1 MCGIAAILKSLD
13 TICPASAVERMRDE
27 VAYRGPDDKGS
38 VFLARQGSGWAQVPP
53 SGSGWQVGLGHRRL
67 SILDLSSSG
76 HQPMLYADKFWIVY
90 NGEIYN
96 YLELRNELEQ
106 VGHHF
111 RSSSDTEVILAAY
124 AEWGPACFSRF
135 RGMWGLVIVDA
146 HRNEAILCRDRLGI
160 KPLYLWQGPG
170 MVAVASEIKE
180 FLAIPGFKARLEPAV
195 AAEYIRTG
203 YEDPKLSFFRDVHP
217 IEAGSW
223 LTFSLGTLK
232 PSGAESYWHPERV
245 EISVTDEEEAGRA
258 FAGKL
263 QECVKMHLR
272 SDVPVGCA
280 LSGGLDSSSVA
291 LLTDGQRHGSAN
303 ALHTFTVTFPGHR
316 SDERK
321 YVDAVLGHTHASPHF
336 VTPTPEGFLED
347 LDRFLWVHDEPVGG
361 FSQYAG
367 YSVAR
372 LTRQAGVPVSL
383 NGQGGD
389 EILSGYW
396 QTYFVHLRDL
406 WRQGRLRDLM
416 KHFSGALLANGN
428 PTLVTQIPAMVRRYR
443 ARTKPP
449 LQVRF
454 PDSTIKDRGEVLRN
468 VLAMSPLLRRVH
480 EIRYMFLPQLLKWDD
495 RNFMAFSVEGRYP
508 FLDHEL
514 IELCLSFDHR
524 VLYRHGWVKYP
535 MRRGLRNLLPPAIV
549 HRRSKFGFETPQD
562 EWFTGFLR
570 PKFEQWLR
578 TDRPVWDYVD
588 RDSAR
593 RLAAD
598 TWRRQGKHDEH
609 CKDLFRIFVF
619 DRWLDIFAVQG

>member
-1 MCGIAAILKSLD
+1 MCGIAAILKSKD
-13 TICPASAVERMRDE
+13 TACPASVVERMRDE

-38 VFLARQGSGWAQVPP
+38 IFLANQGSGWTQVPP

-67 SILDLSSSG
+67 SILDLSSAG
-76 HQPMLYADKFWIVY
+76 HQPMLYEDKFWIVY

-96 YLELRNELEQ
+96 YLELRKELER

-135 RGMWGLVIVDA
+135 RGMWGLVIVDC

-160 KPLYLWQGPG
+160 KPLYLWQSSG
-170 MVAVASEIKE
+170 MVAVASEIKQ
-180 FLAIPGFKARLEPAV
+180 FLALPGFKARLEPAV

-203 YEDPKLSFFRDVHP
+203 YEDPKLSFFRNVHP

-223 LTFSLGTLK
+223 LKFSLGTLK

-245 EISVTDEEEAGRA
+245 QVSVTDAEEAGRA

-263 QECVKMHLR
+263 QECVKIHLR

-291 LLTDGQRHGSAN
+291 LLADGQRNGAAS
-303 ALHTFTVTFPGHR
+303 ALHTFTVTFPGHH
-316 SDERK
+316 SDERT
-321 YVDAVLGHTHASPHF
+321 YVDAVLSHAHASPHF

-347 LDRFLWVHDEPVGG
+347 LDRFLWIHDEPVGG

-406 WRQGRLRDLM
+406 WRQGRLLELT
-416 KHFSGALLANGN
+416 KHFSGALLGNGN

-443 ARTKPP
+443 ARTKPA
-449 LQVRF
+449 LQVLF
-454 PDSTIKDRGEVLRN
+454 PDSAIKNRGEVLRN
-468 VLAMSPLLRRVH
+468 VLAMTPLSRRVH
-480 EIRYMFLPQLLKWDD
+480 EIRFMFLPQLLKWDD
-495 RNFMAFSVEGRYP
+495 RNFMAFSVESRYP

-514 IELCLSFDHR
+514 IELCLSFDPR
-524 VLYRHGWVKYP
+524 VLYHHGWVKYP
-535 MRRGLRNLLPPAIV
+535 LRRGLGNLLPPAIV

-562 EWFTGFLR
+562 EWLTGFLR
-570 PKFEQWLR
+570 PKLEQWFR
-578 TDRPVWDYVD
+578 DERPVWDYVD
-588 RDSAR
+588 RGSAR
-593 RLAAD
+593 SLATD
-598 TWRRQGKHDEH
+598 TWRREGKYDEH

-619 DRWLDIFAVQG
+619 DRWLDIFSVQA